1 MYDKSSIDSILKRH
15 LSIRSKKMLRRVRKY
30 FLTGILVTAPIAI
43 TLYLAY
49 VFILFMDHQVA
60 KIIPGHF
67 GPYQEETIFPGSG
80 LVITLVFFVAVG
92 WLTSN
97 VLGQMFVT
105 FSEYIM
111 THMPVIR
118 IFYNAIKQV
127 IETLMGSQAKA
138 FREVVLIEYPRAG
151 CWTIGFVT
159 GSAEGEIAQGTGA
172 SDVISVFV
180 PTAPSPVNGFLLF
193 VPRAEAVSLKMSVEE
208 GVKMVVSMGMIAP
221 AVPLPPADPAENI
234 GIPPAA

>member
-1 MYDKSSIDSILKRH
+1 MHDKSSLDTVLKRH
-15 LSIRSKKMLRRVRKY
+15 LSIRSKRILRRVRKY

-49 VFILFMDHQVA
+49 VFIIFMDHQVA

-67 GPYQEETIFPGSG
+67 GPYQDETIFPGSG
-80 LVITLVFFVAVG
+80 VIITLVFFVAVG

-105 FSEYIM
+105 FSEYVM
-111 THMPVIR
+111 GRMPVIR

-159 GSAEGEIAQGTGA
+159 GTAEGEIANGTGA
-172 SDVISVFV
+172 GEVISVFV

-193 VPRAEAVSLKMSVEE
+193 VPRAEAVSLHMTVEE
-208 GVKMVVSMGMIAP
+208 GIKMVVSMGMIAP
-221 AVPLPPADPAENI
+221 VPPA
-234 GIPPAA
+234 PPVEGSVSPSTA